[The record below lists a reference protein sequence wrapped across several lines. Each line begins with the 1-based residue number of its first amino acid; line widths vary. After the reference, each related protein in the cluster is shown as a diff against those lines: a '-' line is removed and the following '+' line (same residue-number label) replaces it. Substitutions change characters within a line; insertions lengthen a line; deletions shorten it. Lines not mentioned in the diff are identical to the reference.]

1 MLNLPWNRAGK
12 SRRPTSGRRRYR
24 SMTPAKT
31 ISLVFLSF
39 AALRLLLGNP
49 EGPNPSGNRAT
60 FPVSYVI
67 DGDTFELADG
77 RRVRMLGIDAPEAG
91 YHEKPVEFYGPE
103 STEWLRKRIERRPVG
118 LEITGRDNYG
128 RTLAWVYEA
137 DGTLLNL
144 ESLSAGYSRLLD
156 KFGLP
161 PKLEPALRQAE
172 SEAQILKKGLWQK
185 RKTKRQ
191 R

>member
-12 SRRPTSGRRRYR
+12 SRRATSGRRRYR

-39 AALRLLLGNP
+39 AALRILLGNP
-49 EGPNPSGNRAT
+49 EGPNQAGNRVT

-91 YHEKPVEFYGPE
+91 YHDKPVEFYGPE
-103 STEWLRKRIERRPVG
+103 STEWLRNRIERRSVG
-118 LEITGRDNYG
+118 LEITGKDSYG

-137 DGTLLNL
+137 DGTLLNR

-172 SEAQILKKGLWQK
+172 SEARILKKGLWQK

-191 R
+191 Q